1 MADADGQIVFGSQE
15 GRASDGSSGIR
26 AHGVR
31 IRRIAVGWP
40 LRLVDPVG
48 ARSGPPPEGYAVM
61 ATPMSDRNSR
71 IRMVGNRRP
80 LLCRFLARASAT
92 CTEFHT

>member
-1 MADADGQIVFGSQE
+1 MPGANEQIVFGSQE

-61 ATPMSDRNSR
+61 ATRMFDRDLR
-71 IRMVGNRRP
+71 IRMVDNRRP
-80 LLCRFLARASAT
+80 LLCRFLAPASAT
-92 CTEFHT
+92 CAEFHT